1 MGRGGFDLEFGSV
14 FMEQL
19 GFMPKFNA
27 LVNLTTEHG
36 QLSMDLILSQHT
48 AMNGSCCPKLDGQSN
63 LTSDR
68 GLEGLELKAGL
79 RAGVDGRL

>member
-1 MGRGGFDLEFGSV
+1 VGRGGFDLEFGSV

-48 AMNGSCCPKLDGQSN
+48 AMNGWFLLPK
-63 LTSDR
+63 TR
-68 GLEGLELKAGL
+68 
-79 RAGVDGRL
+79 RAVQFDI